1 MMKPNFD
8 PGLTERYD
16 GALNRAINAAGQFNV
31 RRQGATWRDAHPYHY
46 LINASWV
53 KFFVI
58 VTAAFAVVNT
68 IFALGYVAIGIEHL
82 RGAYAP
88 TAAMRFVNAFFFSAH
103 TLTTVGYGNVWPMG
117 PAANAIA
124 ALEALAGVLVFAIA
138 TGLIFGRFARPSARV
153 GFSENCLIAPYKG
166 GASFQFRVVNR
177 RMNNL
182 IDVDARLLLM
192 TVEICDGKMQR
203 RFAPLSLER
212 DQILF
217 FPLTWTIVHPIEPG
231 SPLYGKTAE
240 DMAREQAEVLIMIR
254 AFDDSFGQ
262 TVHQRYSYRYDQMVW
277 GAKFEQ
283 AFDVAG
289 DGNLNLDVS
298 RVGDYT
304 SAPLPSLESA

>member
-1 MMKPNFD
+1 MKKPNFD

-46 LINASWV
+46 LINASWI

-88 TAAMRFVNAFFFSAH
+88 TVTMRFVNAFFFSAH

-153 GFSENCLIAPYKG
+153 GFSENSLIAPYNG
-166 GASFQFRVVNR
+166 GTSLQFRVVNR

-192 TVEICDGKMQR
+192 TVEVCEGKMQR
-203 RFAPLSLER
+203 RFAPLPLER
-212 DQILF
+212 DQVLF
-217 FPLTWTIVHPIEPG
+217 FPLTWTVVHPIEPG

-240 DMAREQAEVLIMIR
+240 DLAREQAEVLIMIR

-277 GAKFEQ
+277 GAKFQQ
-283 AFDVAG
+283 AFDVAS

-304 SAPLPSLESA
+304 AAPLPTLE